1 MSRAMRM
8 ISPIALVGALIAS
21 LVLVGPPAGAT
32 PDTKPTIESVRK
44 QLDVLARKNS
54 QIVDK
59 YDGARIRLEQRT
71 AAAATAARR
80 SALAKQQYTDTRRE
94 LVRVIQAQYMGSDLG
109 AAGAL
114 LDSDSTGNYLDRLD
128 LLNLVSIQTAEVVKN
143 ANHTRSAAAKAA
155 GTAATLL
162 DAAKAERAAIAK
174 QRTAVDK
181 QIAKYKALLATLTAE
196 QQAAYERAQAAR
208 AAEVQALTQTDQTGQ
223 THQAA
228 TSTRHKSA
236 KKTSNPASQ
245 IVITGAPSKKAL
257 IAVQFALAQVG
268 KPYVYAADGPG
279 AYDCSGLTMAS
290 WRAAGVHLPHQASAQ
305 YNRGHHVTLSQL
317 LPGDLVFYYQ
327 PIGHVS
333 IYIGNG
339 LLVSAPQPGQSVE
352 IVKLKYTLGDFTGAT
367 RVG

>member
-1 MSRAMRM
+1 MRR

-21 LVLVGPPAGAT
+21 LALVGPPAGAT
-32 PDTKPTIESVRK
+32 PTAQPTIESVRK

-59 YDGARIRLEQRT
+59 YDGARIRLQQRT
-71 AAAATAARR
+71 AAAATAAQQ
-80 SALAKQQYTDTRRE
+80 SALAKHRYTDARRQ
-94 LVRVIQAQYMGSDLG
+94 LVRVIQAQYMGADLG

-114 LDSDSTGNYLDRLD
+114 LDSDSSGNYLDRLD

-143 ANHTRSAAAKAA
+143 ATQTRATAAKAA
-155 GTAATLL
+155 GTAANLL
-162 DAAKAERAAIAK
+162 DAAKAERATIAK
-174 QRTAVDK
+174 QRTAVEK
-181 QIAKYKALLATLTAE
+181 QIAKYKTLLATLTAE

-208 AAEVQALTQTDQTGQ
+208 AAEVRALAQPDQTGQ
-223 THQAA
+223 NDRSA
-228 TSTRHKSA
+228 TAVQPKHGK
-236 KKTSNPASQ
+236 KKTRNPASQ

-290 WRAAGVHLPHQASAQ
+290 WRAAGVHLPHQASSQ
-305 YNRGHHVTLSQL
+305 YNYGHHVTLSQL

-339 LLVSAPQPGQSVE
+339 MLVSAPQPGQSVE